1 MAKQPALPDPDGETG
16 AALDLNE
23 YMQQKGDLPELA
35 NYEFLGEI
43 LADDASGIS
52 GMEFGDFRE
61 LLSEEGERAFLA
73 ALNAEESRGEEIDS
87 GFAPMKKAELFEIG
101 GAGFRFIAWEFSIR
115 PGLEDGT
122 PKLTVEAYGKLNQ
135 GDKPFRL
142 VDSTYGI
149 AHQLYNVTRKRLAAG
164 KDVKAAHAWLVV
176 PGGLS
181 QRPNK
186 KNPTQPLYRMEFHRS
201 EQD

>member
-16 AALDLNE
+16 TALDPAQFMKE
-23 YMQQKGDLPELA
+23 KGELPELG

-61 LLSEEGERAFLA
+61 LLSEEGERQFLA
-73 ALNAEESRGEEIDS
+73 SLGAEASRGEEIDS
-87 GFAPMKKAELFEIG
+87 GFAPMKKEELFRIG
-101 GAGFRFIAWEFSIR
+101 GNGFRFIAWEFSIR
-115 PGLEDGT
+115 PGLENGE

-142 VDSTYGI
+142 VDSTFGI

-164 KDVKAAHAWLVV
+164 KDSKAAHAWLVV

-186 KNPTQPLYRMEFHRS
+186 KNPTQPLYRMEFHAS